1 MKGTKTMLTQQVN
14 INGTP
19 NPNDLIGWI
28 LQIAWLLFF
37 VVFMFYSQRIQL
49 YIMLREIEGSLS
61 KLKLFRDEGRKSA
74 IQNIKEIGKPE
85 GDPTER
91 VDQFIEYFAVLPQ
104 NMDPAGIV
112 WKVEHLLDQMDERFK
127 DEVKMMAPAADIAQ
141 TRNIELTLE
150 VALDLNYFYKVVRH
164 FYILGKKTLSLYVIM
179 QLQMVL
185 PILMR
190 MAEAYRSALK
200 AVTLGQPIGD
210 GAGALVAA
218 KLMQGYEKRKI
229 PKDCVV
235 ATIPFEGRTAYV
247 VKAEGPGGNVGKPGD
262 AIKQIIEENEGKI
275 VNIIMIDA
283 GEKYEGEEP
292 GDVAEGLGT
301 IIGGPGVDQFKI
313 EETTLKYKIPVN
325 AIKIKE
331 DIGDSISPMRKEISD
346 AVSTAIERIRRVV
359 RERSKEGDAIII
371 AGIGNTIGIGQ

>member
-1 MKGTKTMLTQQVN
+1 MLTSQVN
-14 INGTP
+14 QIPTGGDNI
-19 NPNDLIGWI
+19 IGWI

-49 YIMLREIEGSLS
+49 YIMLREIEGSIS
-61 KLKLFRDEGRKSA
+61 KLKHFRDEGRKSA
-74 IQNIKEIGKPE
+74 VQTIKDIGKPE
-85 GDPTER
+85 GDPTAR
-91 VDQFIEYFAVLPQ
+91 VDQFLEYFTVLPQ
-104 NMDPAGIV
+104 SMDPAGIV
-112 WKVEHLLDQMDERFK
+112 WKVEHLLDVMDERFK
-127 DEVKMMAPAADIAQ
+127 DEAKIMAPAADIAQ
-141 TRNIELTLE
+141 TKNIELTLE

-185 PILMR
+185 PLIMR
-190 MAEAYRSALK
+190 MAEAYSGALK
-200 AVTLGQPIGD
+200 AVTFGQPIGD

-235 ATIPFEGRTAYV
+235 ATVPFEERTAYII
-247 VKAEGPGGNVGKPGD
+247 KAEGPGGNVGKPGD
-262 AIKQIIEENEGKI
+262 AIKQIIEENDGKI
-275 VNIIMIDA
+275 ANIIMIDA
-283 GEKYEGEEP
+283 GEKFEGEEP
-292 GDVAEGLGT
+292 GEVAEGVGT

-346 AVSTAIERIRRVV
+346 AVTVAIDRIKRVV
-359 RERSKEGDAIII
+359 RERSKEGDTIII